1 MATPHKWKDVII
13 AIAEGTTVQWGLTD
27 PQRDKWI
34 DFDENI
40 HSSPID
46 SSVWVKWRI
55 KPESEESV

>member
-13 AIAEGTTVQWGLTD
+13 AIANGVPVQWGLTD
-27 PQRDKWI
+27 PQRDMWI

-46 SSVWVKWRI
+46 CSVWVKWRI
-55 KPESEESV
+55 TPESGESV